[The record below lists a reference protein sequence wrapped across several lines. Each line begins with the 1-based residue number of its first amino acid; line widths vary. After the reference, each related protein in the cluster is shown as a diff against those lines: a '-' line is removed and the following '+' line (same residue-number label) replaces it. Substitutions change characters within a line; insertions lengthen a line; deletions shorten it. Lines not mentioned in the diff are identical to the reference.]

1 MKLSLKRCS
10 ASLLAAALLVSTI
23 NFTAFAQDGSG
34 VGEAG
39 IKANSIFQAEQMLDA
54 GTSVGEQVGM
64 NDFAPDSA
72 SFGGSFQAGDHLCY
86 SEIDFGSGEFN
97 TCMLLLSAL
106 STEEGK
112 TIEVRIDS
120 PDGNKVAEFSI
131 QTTQDLTTF
140 QEQYA
145 SVAQVTGMHDVY
157 LVFPQDTDVNIDW
170 FTFSSY
176 NGTETAQQKEER
188 MQWWNDCR
196 FGQFI
201 HFGAYSYLEGEY
213 EGRIQKGHGAEWIM
227 GDFKIPRED
236 YEQKVAKQ
244 FNPTNFDAKEIVS
257 LAKAAGQKY
266 LVFTSRHHE
275 GFSMFDTHIKGFG
288 DYKITTYGNYEGEDP
303 VKALARECKEQGI
316 HFGVYY
322 TIMEWHDPS
331 QVYPAEHSNQIVSE
345 EAKLDFKS
353 RIKGQLRELVV
364 DYGAEILFFDGTWNS
379 WWNQQ
384 DGRELY
390 RYLRTLN
397 PDLIVNNRVGKST
410 QSDGDYGTPEQSI
423 PATGLGYDWE
433 SCMTLN
439 DTWGFNKHDNNWKSP
454 ATVVKNLV
462 DCASKG
468 GNYLLN
474 IGPDKL
480 GDVPEQSVSILTQ
493 VGEWLEANGES
504 IYGTDH
510 SCFESLTG
518 GMKATVKD
526 GKIYLHLFNWTS
538 GSTIQIPRVDNKVLG
553 VQMLATDNP
562 VNYTVMRDSIAIDLP
577 VQAADPYDTV
587 IEIDVEGYPTVSERQ
602 DNLSL
607 QATSVAASN
616 TYKNNATYAPDK
628 AVDGKADTRW
638 ATDDNTKSATLE
650 LGFDQPVT
658 VNQVTMKQFISSVTP
673 NNNKIN
679 AYQIEYMVN
688 GEWKVAYS
696 GTNAPK
702 DVTVDFPAVTSD
714 RFRLNLTDCL
724 NPTLYEFE
732 MRNLAPAPEVAI
744 TTPSETSVAHLPFTI
759 TGTSKNASE
768 VEVAL
773 MGVNFSPVLHK
784 VPVDE
789 NGNWSIV
796 IDDQVDGYIQVK
808 AQVKDAYDEVL
819 ALDAIN
825 LNVRAKEL
833 GVNLAAGKSCET
845 SSSYSAAYNGSKALD
860 GDLGTRWSPVNGD
873 LNAYL
878 TVQFGEPTLFDTVVL
893 CEMFDTYNDNIDYRC
908 LAFKLEALIDGVWTE
923 VHQGRTIGEKLT
935 VTFPEVTAQELKLTF
950 LDCEETKNQAPPN
963 LLEFE
968 VYCQGTEPPVV
979 ESNKTVLKQVIDY
992 ATKAKAGGEYAGAI
1006 DDVRLSFDA
1015 ALQAAQDVYDNPS
1028 ATQADVDSAW
1038 MKLMNEIHKLGFQR
1052 GSTDQ
1057 LQLVY
1062 DQAASLDLNNYV
1074 EQGQE
1079 YFLQKRSDALALLEN
1094 PGNALQAEVDIAVEE
1109 LLSAMM
1115 DLRYKADK
1123 SILSRTVARVKGI
1136 DLSLYTQASALT
1148 FESALAQAEEIL
1160 ADETLSVLDQ
1170 SRVNQ
1175 AVSDLQAAYEGLQ
1188 AEAISTVKTGDNAL
1202 TAGVSA
1208 KTGDGAPVCAAVS
1221 LFVLASFA
1229 AGLSKKRR
1237 RR

>member
-1 MKLSLKRCS
+1 MNVSFKRWS

-23 NFTAFAQDGSG
+23 NLTAFAQDESG
-34 VGEAG
+34 LTEEGT
-39 IKANSIFQAEQMLDA
+39 KASSIFQAEELENS
-54 GTSVGEQVGM
+54 GTTVGEQVGM

-72 SFGGSFQAGDHLCY
+72 SLGGTFRAGDHLRY
-86 SEIDFGSGEFN
+86 SKVDFGSGELN
-97 TCMLLLSAL
+97 TCMFLLSAL
-106 STEEGK
+106 PTEAGK

-120 PDGNKVAEFSI
+120 PTGSKIAEISI
-131 QTTQDLTTF
+131 QATQNLTTF

-145 SVAQVTGMHDVY
+145 AVAAVTGVHDVY
-157 LVFPQDTDVNIDW
+157 LVFAEETDVNIDW
-170 FTFSSY
+170 FTFSNY

-196 FGQFI
+196 YGQFI
-201 HFGAYSYLEGEY
+201 HFGAYSHLEGEY

-236 YEQKVAKQ
+236 YEQKAAKQ
-244 FNPTNFDAKEIVS
+244 FNPTNFDAKELVS

-266 LVFTSRHHE
+266 LMFTSRHHE
-275 GFSMFDTHIKGFG
+275 GFSMFDTHIKGFK
-288 DYKITTYGNYEGEDP
+288 DYKITTFGDYAGEDP

-316 HFGVYY
+316 RFGVYY

-364 DYGAEILFFDGTWNS
+364 DYGVEVLFFDGEWSS
-379 WWNQQ
+379 WWNKQ
-384 DGRELY
+384 DGQELY

-397 PDLIVNNRVGKST
+397 PDLIINNRVGKRHVD
-410 QSDGDYGTPEQSI
+410 DGDYGTPEQSI
-423 PATGLGYDWE
+423 PATGLNYDWE

-439 DTWGFNKHDNNWKSP
+439 DTWGFNKYDNNWKSP
-454 ATVVKNLV
+454 LTVVKNLV

-493 VGEWLEANGES
+493 VGEWLETNGES

-538 GSTIQIPRVDNKVLG
+538 GSTIQIPRIDNKVLG
-553 VQMLATDNP
+553 VQMLATGNP
-562 VNYTVMRDSIAIDLP
+562 VNYTVMRDSVAIDLP

-587 IEIDVEGYPTVSERQ
+587 IEIDVEGYPSVSERQ

-607 QATSVAASN
+607 LATSVTASN
-616 TYKNNATYAPDK
+616 YYQNNAAYAPDK
-628 AVDGKADTRW
+628 AADGKTDTRW

-650 LGFDQPVT
+650 LDFDQPVT
-658 VNQVTMKQFISSVTP
+658 VNQVTMKQFVSTVTP
-673 NNNKIN
+673 DNNKIN
-679 AYQIEYMVN
+679 AYQIEYWEN
-688 GEWKVAYS
+688 GAWKTAYS

-732 MRNLAPAPEVAI
+732 MRNLVPAPEVSI

-759 TGTSKNASE
+759 SGTSKNASE

-773 MGVNFSPVLHK
+773 MGVNFSPVLQK
-784 VPVDE
+784 TSVE
-789 NGNWSIV
+789 KNGNWSVV

-808 AQVKDAYDEVL
+808 AQVKDEYDEVL

-833 GVNLAAGKSCET
+833 GVNLAAGKACET

-873 LNAYL
+873 LNASL

-893 CEMFDTYNDNIDYRC
+893 CEMFDTYNENIDYRC
-908 LAFKLEALIDGVWTE
+908 LEFQLEALIDGAWTE
-923 VHQGRTIGEKLT
+923 VHRGTTIGEKLT
-935 VTFPEVTAQELKLTF
+935 VTFPAVTAQELKLTF
-950 LDCEETKNQAPPN
+950 LECAETKNQAPPN

-968 VYCQGTEPPVV
+968 IYDQGTQPPVV
-979 ESNKTVLKQVIDY
+979 ESDKAILKRVIDY
-992 ATKAKAGGEYAGAI
+992 ANEAKAGGEYASAI

-1015 ALQAAQDVYDNPS
+1015 ALQAAQEVYDSLS
-1028 ATQADVDSAW
+1028 ATQAEVDSAW
-1038 MKLMNEIHKLGFQR
+1038 MKLMNEIHKLGFVQGDKSALTLLIEAAEELSAHLDRYTPSSIQPFVPALEGAQR
-1052 GSTDQ
+1052 T
-1057 LQLVY
+1057 L
-1062 DQAASLDLNNYV
+1062 
-1074 EQGQE
+1074 
-1079 YFLQKRSDALALLEN
+1079 SD
-1094 PGNALQAEVDIAVEE
+1094 GNAMQPEVDA
-1109 LLSAMM
+1109 A
-1115 DLRYKADK
+1115 
-1123 SILSRTVARVKGI
+1123 
-1136 DLSLYTQASALT
+1136 ASALLDAMLGLRYRADK
-1148 FESALAQAEEIL
+1148 ALLNAL
-1160 ADETLSVLDQ
+1160 LDQ
-1170 SRVNQ
+1170 VGKL
-1175 AVSDLQAAYEGLQ
+1175 DLAAYTPESVAAFRSARDAAQQVALDPDAEQQETDAAAAALDRAVRGLQ
-1188 AEAISTVKTGDNAL
+1188 KQLPVAGNPVDPTANRSPRTGEAGTAAAAAAL
-1202 TAGVSA
+1202 FAG
-1208 KTGDGAPVCAAVS
+1208 
-1221 LFVLASFA
+1221 
-1229 AGLSKKRR
+1229 AGILLLGKKRR
-1237 RR
+1237 